1 MIFGQ
6 HEILIWCLFWK
17 VLPRNLVHIFGSMS
31 MKQDMNTK
39 IKVLENRNFIV
50 LHIQS
55 MITIHI

>member
-1 MIFGQ
+1 
-6 HEILIWCLFWK
+6 
-17 VLPRNLVHIFGSMS
+17 